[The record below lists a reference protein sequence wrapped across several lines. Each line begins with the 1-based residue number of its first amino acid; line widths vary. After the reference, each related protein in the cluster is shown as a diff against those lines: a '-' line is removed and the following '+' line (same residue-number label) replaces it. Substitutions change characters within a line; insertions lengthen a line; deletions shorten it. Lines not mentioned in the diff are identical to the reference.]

1 MYYGQYDYIGVM
13 INYLRKVLAVI
24 AEFMGKLFDLTN
36 KSDSDSEENADE

>member
-13 INYLRKVLAVI
+13 INYLRKFLAVI

-36 KSDSDSEENADE
+36 KRDSDSEENADE